1 MGARLWGAGQ
11 EGVSVWSHL
20 LRAAGWCTSSL
31 WDAGRWRTS
40 LGLLALA
47 ALLILLAGDRG
58 SLEARE
64 YSAYSDP
71 KKPAIS
77 VILSEKQ
84 NIDELEARFDLGER
98 QVDEVLAA
106 TRRENRALAKE
117 FAESE
122 RLLAANKDLPRE
134 KLKKKIAASDYE
146 EKVAATVARTKGKI
160 EGIVAEDQGAS
171 LEGWVDEQW
180 RQEVRAVSTEDSA
193 TDATGTFTAS
203 AYYSRGVRCYVFAT
217 QYYGNTRRE
226 VAMPHRK
233 LKFGNQ
239 PRVRVRRGSGG
250 PIVKPR
256 VKETGPWNI
265 HDNYWARWKNRTMF
279 KRAGRCNPEAQE
291 AYYHNFNRGK
301 DEFGRKVL
309 NPAGIDLTPAV
320 ARGMNLKRYQNAW
333 VYVRLPWIH
342 R

>member
-1 MGARLWGAGQ
+1 LR
-11 EGVSVWSHL
+11 SYL
-20 LRAAGWCTSSL
+20 LRAAGWCLSSL
-31 WDAGRWRTS
+31 RDAGKWRTS
-40 LGLLALA
+40 LGLLAVA
-47 ALLILLAGDRG
+47 AFLILLAGDRG
-58 SLEARE
+58 SLQAEE
-64 YSAYSDP
+64 YSAYADP

-84 NIDELEARFDLGER
+84 NVDEFETRFHLSDG

-122 RLLAANKDLPRE
+122 QVVTANEDLP
-134 KLKKKIAASDYE
+134 KDKVKKKIAASDYDE
-146 EKVAATVARTKGKI
+146 RVAAAVARTKGKI
-160 EGIVAEDQGAS
+160 EGIVDEDQSAS

-193 TDATGTFTAS
+193 AESTGTFTAS
-203 AYYSRGVRCYVFAT
+203 AYYGRGLRCFVFAT

-226 VAMPHRK
+226 VALPHRK
-233 LKFGNQ
+233 LKFGRQ
-239 PRVRVRRGSGG
+239 PRIHIRRGSGG
-250 PIVKPR
+250 PTETPR
-256 VKETGPWNI
+256 VKETGPWNTY
-265 HDNYWARWKNRTMF
+265 DNYWARWKNRTMF

-291 AYYHNFNRGK
+291 AYYHNFNGGK

-309 NPAGIDLTPAV
+309 NPAGIDVTPAV

-333 VYVRLPWIH
+333 VYVRFPWVH

>member
-1 MGARLWGAGQ
+1 VR
-11 EGVSVWSHL
+11 SRL
-20 LRAAGWCTSSL
+20 LRAAGWCLASL
-31 WDAGRWRTS
+31 WDSGKWRTS
-40 LGLLALA
+40 LGLIVVA
-47 ALLILLAGDRG
+47 AVLILVAGDRG
-58 SLEARE
+58 SLEAEE

-71 KKPAIS
+71 EKPAIS

-84 NIDELEARFDLGER
+84 NIDEFEARFDLSDR

-122 RLLAANKDLPRE
+122 RVLAANKDLPKE
-134 KLKKKIAASDYE
+134 KIKKKIATSDYD
-146 EKVAATVARTKGKI
+146 EKVATAVGRTKRKI
-160 EGIVAEDQGAS
+160 EAILPEDQSAG

-180 RQEVRAVSTEDSA
+180 GKEVRAATTKGPAADS
-193 TDATGTFTAS
+193 TGTYTAS
-203 AYYSRGVRCYVFAT
+203 SYYRHGKRCKVFAT
-217 QYYGNTRRE
+217 QYLGNTRRE
-226 VAMPHRK
+226 VALPHRK
-233 LKFGNQ
+233 LKFGRQ
-239 PRVRVRRGSGG
+239 PRVHIRRGSGG
-250 PIVKPR
+250 PRVKPR
-256 VKETGPWNI
+256 VKDTGPWNI
-265 HDNYWARWKNRTMF
+265 HDNYWARWKNRTRF

-309 NPAGIDLTPAV
+309 NPAGIDVTPAV

-333 VYVRLPWIH
+333 VYVRFPWVH